1 MRAYETPEIRIVKF
15 SNEEILGGSNP
26 WTELPEDEFEE
37 NETY

>member
-15 SNEEILGGSNP
+15 SNEEILDGSNP
-26 WTELPEDEFEE
+26 WTELPEDGFEE